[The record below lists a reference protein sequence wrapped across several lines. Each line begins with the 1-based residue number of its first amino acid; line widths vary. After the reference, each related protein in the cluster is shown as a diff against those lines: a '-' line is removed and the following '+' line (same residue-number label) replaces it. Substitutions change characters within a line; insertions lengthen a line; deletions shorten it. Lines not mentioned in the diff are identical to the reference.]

1 MRGIRKRARQHDVSI
16 QACCNQP
23 HGQKGDGWIT
33 PYPRKRKER
42 QMTTM
47 DVAAIPVLSFDVGLC
62 GCSQLDSVLE
72 PVTTAV
78 MIIIAVL

>member
-1 MRGIRKRARQHDVSI
+1 
-16 QACCNQP
+16 
-23 HGQKGDGWIT
+23 
-33 PYPRKRKER
+33 
-42 QMTTM
+42 MTTM